1 MEILFSYFGD
11 MIIMEVNVPLLS
23 IRQHHKK
30 DRQMKDIQNIDKILQ
45 QADSIM
51 QQEDIFTNIAEWQDL
66 MTKYNCAIR
75 EIRTKFEVLND
86 ELSITSNRNPI
97 HGIYSRIKTPRSI
110 IDKLHRKGLAITIDN
125 VKTEISDIAG
135 VRVICDFADDIYEIA
150 DMLLKQDDVKL
161 ISYKDYI
168 RAPKPNGYRS
178 YHMIVE
184 TPVYFSGGKEC
195 LKVEVQLRTIAM
207 DFWASLEHE
216 LHYKKDLTEE
226 VSAQISEELL
236 ACANT
241 ITDVDIQMMSI
252 KNKLYPKF
260 PGMKDAFENP
270 FNTPE

>member
-1 MEILFSYFGD
+1 
-11 MIIMEVNVPLLS
+11 
-23 IRQHHKK
+23 
-30 DRQMKDIQNIDKILQ
+30 MKDIQNIDKILQ
-45 QADSIM
+45 QADTIL
-51 QQEDIFTNIAEWQDL
+51 QQEDIFTNIDEWQDM

-86 ELSITSNRNPI
+86 ELSMKNKRNPI

-110 IDKLHRKGLAITIDN
+110 IDKLHRKGLALTIEN
-125 VKTEISDIAG
+125 VKTEINDIAG

-161 ISYKDYI
+161 ITYKDYI

-184 TPVYFSGGKEC
+184 TPVYFSDGKEN
-195 LKVEVQLRTIAM
+195 LKIEVQLRTIAM

-216 LHYKKDLTEE
+216 LRYKKDLSEE
-226 VSAQISEELL
+226 VSSQISAELL

-241 ITDVDIQMMSI
+241 ITDVDVQMMSI

-260 PGMKDAFENP
+260 PEQAE
-270 FNTPE
+270 E